1 MLYTCDLICYGTPS
15 PAVFQS
21 FLAML
26 ERRAGRHVSSYAHR
40 GAGMR
45 PNGDEIATFDDGAV
59 ESGTT
64 ATRVWKRIWYGYL
77 CRESCFRCGYHSLR
91 RPGDL
96 TIGDWWG
103 LAGYAPSLEDPW
115 GVSCVVASTARGLSL
130 LAGSRE
136 RLGLVETPVA
146 EVANPS
152 QPMLLHPPERG
163 GREAFWGELYSAD
176 FEGACRRVG
185 AFGAARALKDRIK
198 QAASRGK
205 RGNDSRPNE
214 RNEGGGWDDASMV
227 DFDEIEGRG
236 EYPVAFAAKN
246 RDDGVR
252 RMSSSGGVFHA
263 LASHVIEDLG
273 GVVYGCAFDGELR
286 ARHVR
291 CETMAEAERCMGS
304 KYSQSDMGDAI
315 PRVRDDLAQGRAV
328 LFTGTPC
335 QVAAVRAA
343 CGDARR
349 R

>member
-45 PNGDEIATFDDGAV
+45 PDGDEIATFDDGAV

-115 GVSCVVASTARGLSL
+115 GVSCVVASTARGLLL

-152 QPMLLHPPERG
+152 QPMLLHPPARG

-176 FEGACRRVG
+176 FEGACRKVG
-185 AFGAARALKDRIK
+185 ALGAVRSLKDHIKRIS
-198 QAASRGK
+198 SRGK
-205 RGNDSRPNE
+205 QRSNKSQYE
-214 RNEGGGWDDASMV
+214 RKAGGGWIDVPMV
-227 DFDEIEGRG
+227 DFGEIEERG

-246 RDDGVR
+246 RNDEVR

-263 LASHVIEDLG
+263 LASHVICDLG
-273 GVVYGCAFDGELR
+273 GVVYGCAFDDDLR

-291 CETMAEAERCMGS
+291 CETIVEAERCMGS
-304 KYSQSDMGDAI
+304 KYSQSDMGNAI
-315 PRVRDDLAQGRAV
+315 PMIKKDLARGLTV

-335 QVAAVRAA
+335 QVAAVRAV
-343 CGDARR
+343 CGDAPKR
-349 R
+349 